1 MVNDDEQ
8 DVNVKNDDELVVDIT
23 RVEDSAG
30 FIGTVRYV
38 GRIRNTPY
46 VGVEWDE
53 PSRGKHNGTLL
64 DDDDDATGH
73 QQLTTYFTTRH
84 PTSGSF
90 VKPAKLR
97 TGRDLTMDVVYE
109 KYVPLDSPYRVAGV
123 DGVLGYVQCGGGK
136 SSSSSAL
143 RQKPVELVGELHIR
157 RYQQVAQLSSVAL
170 RRCQL
175 RGIDPSFYH
184 HLQHLVELDLAVN
197 LFSSWQT
204 SFQTCLRQFPQLQRL
219 SLAYNRINDADEELL
234 ESCPADAEA
243 TPSSLPS
250 HQQPQHVSLVHLNLQ
265 HTNIQSAATIHAVQT
280 ICPQLQELI
289 LAGNPLRT
297 LHVLPQ
303 LSLRSLDV
311 SECSLHQVVGTG
323 LPPHLTLLNLDGN
336 PDCWPDMATA
346 LSLPSTLETL
356 QMASLDDNGSGTTT
370 TTNIDH
376 TTVSLPQLYHWL
388 VGTNVRRLRY
398 DHPSRLAT
406 IAHCPHLVILN
417 GGMVRREE
425 RIAAG
430 HYALRECDSAALPD
444 LHWYWQQQL
453 PDVTTTTS
461 ATSYSVDDLKH
472 TRLVKLTFQ
481 CAIPEAATTLPLTR
495 HVPRTVS
502 MAALSKMVARH
513 YGLDEASFRLYSL
526 SNEEGFP
533 EVLES
538 LESVADDSQI
548 MINDAVVEDDGNN
561 SNTNSGN
568 RRGRGTNHHDSTNN
582 ATALSL
588 TEEKIRTQEEE
599 RNRFLEQQK
608 RLR

>member
-1 MVNDDEQ
+1 MNDEGNNNVKNDV
-8 DVNVKNDDELVVDIT
+8 DVNNDDELVVDIT

-30 FIGTVRYV
+30 FIGTVRFV
-38 GRIRNTPY
+38 GRIRHTLY

-123 DGVLGYVQCGGGK
+123 DGVLGYVPCGGK
-136 SSSSSAL
+136 SSSSA

-175 RGIDPSFYH
+175 RIIDPSFYH
-184 HLQHLVELDLAVN
+184 NLQHLVELDVAVN

-234 ESCPADAEA
+234 ESARLLLLCCPADAEA
-243 TPSSLPS
+243 PPSPPS
-250 HQQPQHVSLVHLNLQ
+250 YQQQQLLHVSLIHLNLQ

-280 ICPQLQELI
+280 ICPCLQELI
-289 LAGNPLRT
+289 LAGNPLHT

-311 SECSLHQVVGTG
+311 SECSLHQVVAG
-323 LPPHLTLLNLDGN
+323 LPPYLTLLNLDGN

-346 LSLPSTLETL
+346 LSLPSSLETL
-356 QMASLDDNGSGTTT
+356 QMASLDDNGGGTTA

-376 TTVSLPQLYHWL
+376 NTVSLPQLYHWL

-444 LHWYWQQQL
+444 LHSYWQQQL
-453 PDVTTTTS
+453 PDVTTSTS
-461 ATSYSVDDLKH
+461 TNYSVDDLQH

-548 MINDAVVEDDGNN
+548 MINDAVIEDGNN
-561 SNTNSGN
+561 SNSNRRRGKHDNTNS
-568 RRGRGTNHHDSTNN
+568 
-582 ATALSL
+582 ATSLSL
-588 TEEKIRTQEEE
+588 TVEKIRTQEEE